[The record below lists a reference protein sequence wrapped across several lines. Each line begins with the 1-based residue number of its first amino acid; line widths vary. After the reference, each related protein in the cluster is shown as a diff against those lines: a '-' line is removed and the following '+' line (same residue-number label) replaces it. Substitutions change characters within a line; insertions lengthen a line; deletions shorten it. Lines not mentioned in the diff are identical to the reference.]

1 MLRRFKNQGDRMKR
15 LVGFAAILPL
25 VSGCAHMQ
33 SRAIAYQEPSASQ
46 LYVWR
51 SDYSAGIGNEGKIC
65 AQAATTARA
74 TGASADASLSTSV
87 LAAVAPQ
94 LATLPPS
101 EAAAL
106 TASLQQSVMLTNSTN
121 GQTAYSNIAF
131 FYLCQI
137 SLNAGDKL
145 SAADIVKMWSEVNAT
160 APKIGTTNSGTSNID
175 AQAPVLPQAAP
186 TPAVV
191 APEVPVPSPPGG

>member
-1 MLRRFKNQGDRMKR
+1 
-15 LVGFAAILPL
+15 
-25 VSGCAHMQ
+25 MQ
-33 SRAIAYQEPSASQ
+33 TRSIAYRDPSASQ

-51 SDYSAGIGNEGKIC
+51 SDYSAGIGQNGQMC

-74 TGASADASLSTSV
+74 TGASADASVNTAV

-94 LATLPPS
+94 LAALPPQ

-121 GQTAYSNIAF
+121 GQTAFANIAY

-137 SLNAGDKL
+137 SLNAKDKL
-145 SAADIVKMWSEVNAT
+145 SSADILKMWSDVTAAVPKVGAANA
-160 APKIGTTNSGTSNID
+160 GTSSIE
-175 AQAPVLPQAAP
+175 AQAPGLSQ
-186 TPAVV
+186 V
-191 APEVPVPSPPGG
+191 APQQAPAALPATLQLPVVQAPAGR